1 MNMEREEKM
10 KDFALGKLN
19 FLLIAVSVLLIVVG
33 FILMSGGGS
42 TDGVSFNPEIFS
54 KRRIAVAPIV
64 TMVGFILMVFGILAS
79 DRKGAATDKDASK

>member
-19 FLLIAVSVLLIVVG
+19 FLLIAVAVVLIVVG
-33 FILMSGGGS
+33 FMLMSGGGS

-64 TMVGFILMVFGILAS
+64 TMAGFILMVLGILAS
-79 DRKGAATDKDASK
+79 DRKRAATDKDASK

>member
-19 FLLIAVSVLLIVVG
+19 FLLIAVAVVLIVVG
-33 FILMSGGGS
+33 FMLMSGGGS

-64 TMVGFILMVFGILAS
+64 TMAGFILMVFGILAS
-79 DRKGAATDKDASK
+79 DRKRAATYKDASK

>member
-1 MNMEREEKM
+1 M

-19 FLLIAVSVLLIVVG
+19 FLLIAVAVVLIVVG
-33 FILMSGGGS
+33 FMLMSGGGS

-64 TMVGFILMVFGILAS
+64 TMAGFILMVFGILAS
-79 DRKGAATDKDASK
+79 DRKRAATDKGASK

>member
-1 MNMEREEKM
+1 M

-64 TMVGFILMVFGILAS
+64 TMAGFILMVFGILVS
-79 DRKGAATDKDASK
+79 DRKRAATDKDASK